1 MVHFADMTNE
11 DRLIRL
17 ENRATEIRKIL
28 LGALLFAKDIWKDGL
43 EQKQEGIEIL
53 KALEGAEKVF
63 IKTSLTDRFERLE
76 NILDVIHKRSE
87 ALFVLME
94 YFTKNAAS
102 KTLFFSKRKRKKSR
116 EG

>member
-17 ENRATEIRKIL
+17 ENKATEIRKIL
-28 LGALLFAKDIWKDGL
+28 FGTLSLAKDRWRDGL

-53 KALEGAEKVF
+53 KALEGAEKIF
-63 IKTSLTDRFERLE
+63 IKTSLTDRFEKLE

-94 YFTKNAAS
+94 YVSKNAQ
-102 KTLFFSKRKRKKSR
+102 KN
-116 EG
+116 E